1 MNMDCPFCAIDKEKN
16 RIIKESKHAFVIF
29 SNPRLMRGHLLV
41 VPKRHV
47 EKLSQL
53 NDDERRDLFDLVM
66 EFQDKI
72 SEKIAA
78 GCDIRQ
84 NYRPFQ
90 KQSDLKVHHLH
101 VHLQPR
107 ELNDELYEKCQIHET
122 DIFSKLP
129 DEELEDAWSM
139 LN

>member
-1 MNMDCPFCAIDKEKN
+1 MSCPFCEIDKART
-16 RIIKESKHAFVIF
+16 RIIKEGKHALVIF
-29 SNPRLMRGHLLV
+29 SNPRLMPGHLLV

-53 NDDERRDLFDLVM
+53 SEEERTELMDLVV
-66 EFQDKI
+66 EFQERILAKM
-72 SEKIAA
+72 AG

-101 VHLQPR
+101 IHLQPR
-107 ELNDELYEKCQIHET
+107 EFEDELYAACQIHET
-122 DIFSKLP
+122 GIFASPAADELDKL
-129 DEELEDAWSM
+129 LEV
-139 LN
+139 LK